1 MNDNSYTF
9 QERVD
14 QLALLYLEK
23 HFDISK
29 MTVAEYIKMFNAV
42 SDEIITVLQH
52 Q

>member
-14 QLALLYLEK
+14 QLALFYLEN

-42 SDEIITVLQH
+42 SNEIITAFQH

>member
-14 QLALLYLEK
+14 QLALFYLEK

-29 MTVAEYIKMFNAV
+29 MAVAEYIKMFNAV
-42 SDEIITVLQH
+42 SNEIITAFQH

>member
-9 QERVD
+9 QEKVD
-14 QLALLYLEK
+14 QLALFYLEK

-42 SDEIITVLQH
+42 SNEIITAFQH

>member
-1 MNDNSYTF
+1 MNGNSYTF

-14 QLALLYLEK
+14 QLALFYLEK

-42 SDEIITVLQH
+42 SNEIITAFQH

>member
-1 MNDNSYTF
+1 MNDSAYSF

-29 MTVAEYIKMFNAV
+29 MTVEEYIKMFNAV
-42 SDEIITVLQH
+42 SDEIVTAFQH
-52 Q
+52 R